1 MEEQQ
6 RLEQELQEYQQ
17 KVQEITEQLYQ
28 IQIEEVNK
36 IQTIIDNKEQTLAKL
51 NKLIGDDTKRPDTLK
66 GIIQYEIGE
75 NDVDIELAFV
85 KQSILDLALIVRDL
99 VELIGN
105 NNN

>member
-1 MEEQQ
+1 MGEQQ

-36 IQTIIDNKEQTLAKL
+36 IQIIIDNKEQTLSKL

-85 KQSILDLALIVRDL
+85 KQSMLDLALVVRDL

-105 NNN
+105 NN

>member
-1 MEEQQ
+1 MNEQE

-36 IQTIIDNKEQTLAKL
+36 IQTIIENKDQTLDKL
-51 NKLIGDDTKRPDTLK
+51 NKLIGDDAKRPDTLK

-85 KQSILDLALIVRDL
+85 KQSILDLALVVRDL

-105 NNN
+105 NN